1 MVESRRQQ
9 HDANVVPD
17 QTISAQPQVMTTRTL
32 NELCHF
38 GIAASVEDGK
48 LLKDQEREWLEGLSR
63 SLRDRLRVHMDW
75 GLSCTQD
82 LGPF

>member
-9 HDANVVPD
+9 HDANVVTD
-17 QTISAQPQVMTTRTL
+17 QTVSEQPRVMTTQTL

-48 LLKDQEREWLEGLSR
+48 VLMDEEREWHECLSR
-63 SLRDRLRVHMDW
+63 LLRDRLRVHMDR